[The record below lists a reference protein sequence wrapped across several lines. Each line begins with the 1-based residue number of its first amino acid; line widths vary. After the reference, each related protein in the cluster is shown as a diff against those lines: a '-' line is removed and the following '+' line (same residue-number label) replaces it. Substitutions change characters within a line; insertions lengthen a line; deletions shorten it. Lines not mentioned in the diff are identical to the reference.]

1 MKKIIFSV
9 FWICSIISNYAQNPI
24 SKNIEIND
32 LIDGTLVQPE
42 NKTSKTLA
50 IIIAGSGPTNRD
62 GNQTAMKNNSL
73 KQLAHFLANDG
84 LASFRFDKRIFK
96 LSEMQM
102 YDQSKMRFD
111 DFVKDAADVVNY
123 FKLYHDKE
131 YEFEKFI
138 LIGHSQG
145 ALVAQLTSL
154 KTAVNGLILLC
165 GSAKPIDE
173 IMVSQVSRQAP
184 FLYKDLK
191 NAFDSIKTVGYVKE
205 YNPLLKTIL
214 RDDTQAFLQSWML
227 HEPTEIAKKII
238 EPTLVIGG
246 TTDIQ
251 VPGQEAKSLAENFHN
266 ASYTII
272 KNMNHVLKNI
282 ESLGQENL
290 KSYNNP
296 NLPLHEDLKT
306 VIKEYIENLK

>member
-1 MKKIIFSV
+1 MKTFIQF
-9 FWICSIISNYAQNPI
+9 CLAISLSLNFYAQNPA

-32 LIDGTLVQPE
+32 LIDGTLVHPD

-50 IIIAGSGPTNRD
+50 VIIAGSGPTNRD
-62 GNQTAMKNNSL
+62 GNQIAMKNNSL
-73 KQLAHFLANDG
+73 KQLAHFLADKG
-84 LASFRFDKRIFK
+84 VASFRYDKRIFK
-96 LSEMQM
+96 LSEMQI
-102 YDQSKMRFD
+102 YDQSQIRFD

-123 FKLYHDKE
+123 FKLYHDDE
-131 YEFEKFI
+131 YGFEKFI

-145 ALVAQLTSL
+145 VLVAQLASL
-154 KTAVNGLILLC
+154 KTAVDGLILLC
-165 GSAKPIDE
+165 GTAKPIDE
-173 IMVSQVSRQAP
+173 VMVSQVSMQAP
-184 FLYKDLK
+184 FLYEDLK
-191 NAFDSIKTVGYVKE
+191 NAFDSIRKVGYVKA

-227 HEPTEIAKKII
+227 HEPSEIAKKIT

-251 VPGQEAKSLAENFHN
+251 VPGQEAKSLAESFPN
-266 ASYTII
+266 ASYAVI

-296 NLPLHEDLKT
+296 NLPLHEDLK
-306 VIKEYIENLK
+306 VEIYEYLKNF